1 MTEPIKDYDAYQHR
15 MNKSLIDKLFFADKI
30 PDDTSVIIDYGCA
43 DGTLLRAMRSIFPT
57 AILIGYDIDEKMI
70 EKSAKGENR
79 ENIVYH
85 SNWNLLMAAVGRI
98 RSDFF
103 TKGLKYKSAVVAS
116 SLIHEVYSYGTPEQ
130 VTGFWNE
137 IFNSD
142 FDYICIRDMMV
153 SMPVDRP
160 SDINDVVRV
169 LRKFHRT
176 KPLLDFQAN
185 WGSIENNKNL
195 VHFLLKYKYLTPNWD
210 REVKENYIPLYREDF
225 LALIP
230 EAYTVTFHEHFTLP
244 YLMENVLNDM
254 GVVLKDPTHIKIIL
268 SRRR

>member
-1 MTEPIKDYDAYQHR
+1 MTEAIKDYDAYQHR

-30 PDDTSVIIDYGCA
+30 PDDINIIVDYGCA
-43 DGTLLRAMRSIFPT
+43 DGTLLKAIRPMFPN
-57 AILIGYDIDEKMI
+57 AFLFGFEIDEQMI
-70 EKSAKGENR
+70 ANANENSKAA
-79 ENIVYH
+79 NTFYF
-85 SNWNLLMAAVGRI
+85 SDWGMLLAAMGRFKN
-98 RSDFF
+98 DVFCEGKKCK
-103 TKGLKYKSAVVAS
+103 TAVVAS

-130 VTGFWNE
+130 VAKFWDQM
-137 IFNSD
+137 FNSD

-185 WGSIENNKNL
+185 WGNIENNKNL
-195 VHFLLKYKYLTPNWD
+195 VHFLLKYRYLQPNWD

-225 LALIP
+225 MALIP
-230 EAYTVTFHEHFTLP
+230 EKYMVTFHEHYTLP

-254 GVVLKDPTHIKIIL
+254 GVVLKDPTHIKVIL
-268 SRRR
+268 SKSK